1 MAQAGA
7 QARSREERPHTLDS
21 AVETIGEDPFD
32 PVRWLLLERRALKL
46 AIGLGK
52 GRCTRLLSVA
62 EMPDH
67 AATDDGR
74 KVHFLRQTAAVFFA
88 A

>member
-1 MAQAGA
+1 MAEAVA
-7 QARSREERPHTLDS
+7 QARSRKERPQTLGG
-21 AVETIGEDPFD
+21 AVKAIDKDPFD
-32 PVRWLLLERRALKL
+32 PVRGLLLGGRALKR

-52 GRCTRLLSVA
+52 GRGTRLLSVA